1 MMSENRMYKPQSI
14 YIHIPFCKRKCPYC
28 DFYSVTSGEAPAG
41 VSRAGGSR
49 AVESIPAGVSQ
60 SCGLRAD
67 TIRPY
72 DVNDYV
78 NAVCR
83 NLSDHTDHF
92 FDTVYFGGGTPS
104 VLPAECF
111 KQMLGLIELG
121 GNAEVTVEVNPDSAT
136 SKFLCSLRKAG
147 VNRLSVGVQSL
158 FDDDL
163 KILGRLHNAEKAID
177 TIKKA
182 KAAGFPYISADLML
196 ALPNQ
201 TKERVAE
208 EIKILD
214 KLGVNH
220 ISAYLLKIENGTPF
234 SLNTPADLPDDDFT
248 ADLYL
253 FAVSKLEKYGFAQYE
268 ISNFA
273 KEGCK
278 SWHNSIY
285 WKCGQ
290 YFGIGP
296 GAHSYYGGKRYAVPR
311 DIEAFIKAERQPI
324 YITDENPGTE
334 SERIMLA
341 LRLTDTGIPYTPACD
356 KFIAAGLMKRIQG
369 NAALTPE
376 GCLVSNSIIGDLADI

>member
-1 MMSENRMYKPQSI
+1 MNENRVFKPQSI

-28 DFYSVTSGEAPAG
+28 DFYSATDFSYI
-41 VSRAGGSR
+41 S
-49 AVESIPAGVSQ
+49 
-60 SCGLRAD
+60 
-67 TIRPY
+67 
-72 DVNDYV
+72 DYV
-78 NAVCR
+78 DAVCR
-83 NLSDHTDHF
+83 NLEDHRDHF

-104 VLPAECF
+104 LLPAECF
-111 KQMLGLIELG
+111 AKMLGCIELA
-121 GNAEVTVEVNPDSAT
+121 GNAEVTVEVNPDST
-136 SKFLCSLRKAG
+136 TPEFLQGLREAG

-177 TIKKA
+177 TIKAA
-182 KAAGFPYISADLML
+182 KAWGFRSISADLML

-234 SLNTPADLPDDDFT
+234 AVNTPADLPDDDFT

-253 FAVSKLEKYGFAQYE
+253 FAVSELEKYGFAQYE

-290 YFGIGP
+290 YFGFGP

-311 DIEAFIKAERQPI
+311 DIDAFINAERQPT
-324 YITDENPGTE
+324 YITDENPGSE

-356 KFIAAGLMKRIQG
+356 KFIAAGLMKRIRG

-376 GCLVSNSIIGDLADI
+376 GCLVSNSIIGELADI

>member
-1 MMSENRMYKPQSI
+1 MNENRVFKPQSI

-28 DFYSVTSGEAPAG
+28 DFYSVTGGAAPAGVLRDEIPSADESRAG
-41 VSRAGGSR
+41 VSRA
-49 AVESIPAGVSQ
+49 
-60 SCGLRAD
+60 D
-67 TIRPY
+67 NIRPY
-72 DVNDYV
+72 SVNDYV
-78 NAVCR
+78 DAICR

-104 VLPAECF
+104 VLPAEMF
-111 KQMLGLIELG
+111 AKMLGCIELG
-121 GNAEVTVEVNPDSAT
+121 GNAEVTVEVNPEST
-136 SKFLCSLRKAG
+136 TPEFLQGLREAG

-163 KILGRLHNAEKAID
+163 KILGRLHNADKAVK
-177 TIKKA
+177 TLEAA
-182 KAAGFPYISADLML
+182 KAVGFWSISADLML

-214 KLGVNH
+214 DLGVNH

-234 SLNTPADLPDDDFT
+234 AVNTPADLPDDDRA

-253 FAVSKLEKYGFAQYE
+253 FAVSELEKYGFEQYE

-273 KEGCK
+273 KPGCG

-285 WKCGQ
+285 WLCGE
-290 YFGIGP
+290 YFGFGA

-311 DIEAFIKAERQPI
+311 DIDAFIKAERQPT

-356 KFIAAGLMKRIQG
+356 KFIEAGLMKRLG
-369 NAALTPE
+369 DNAALTPK
-376 GCLVSNSIIGDLADI
+376 GCLVSNLIIGELADI